1 MEFLS
6 HVVLFTV
13 SMRNY
18 KVLES
23 ICDKLKS
30 WGIDPLTLLKAI
42 GIFLIIVVLVI
53 LFIKFPVL
61 FGVLLVM
68 LVCIAAIILIYLIID
83 SYERSDN

>member
-13 SMRNY
+13 SMKNY

-23 ICDKLKS
+23 ICGKLES

-42 GIFLIIVVLVI
+42 GIFLVVVLIIVIMVTY
-53 LFIKFPVL
+53 PVL
-61 FGVLLVM
+61 FIILLTAILCVLL
-68 LVCIAAIILIYLIID
+68 IGLIYAMI
-83 SYERSDN
+83 E